1 MRSFLLFGDS
11 HDYVSHAFAPT
22 LALRYYVLMVDIDE
36 NWLHGLGVS
45 VSSEKET
52 EALLDIIEEELE
64 IRVGTKVINS
74 MSKDQLQEFEKLD
87 DDKRASF
94 IDKVFP
100 DYDEVV
106 IQEYNFIGYQIT
118 KAKDKIALIKSWA
131 A

>member
-1 MRSFLLFGDS
+1 
-11 HDYVSHAFAPT
+11 
-22 LALRYYVLMVDIDE
+22 MVNIDE
-36 NWLHGLGVS
+36 NWLTGLGVI

-74 MSKDQLQEFEKLD
+74 MSKTQLEEFESLD
-87 DDKRASF
+87 DKKRESF

-100 DYDEVV
+100 NYDEVV
-106 IQEYNFIGYQIT
+106 TQEYNFIGYQIT
-118 KAKDKIALIKSWA
+118 KSKDKIELIKSWA